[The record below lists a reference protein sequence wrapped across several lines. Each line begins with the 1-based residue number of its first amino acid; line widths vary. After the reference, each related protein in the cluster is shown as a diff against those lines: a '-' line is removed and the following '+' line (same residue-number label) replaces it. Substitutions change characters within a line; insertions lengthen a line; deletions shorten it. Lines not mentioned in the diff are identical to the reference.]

1 MESNLISIVIPIFN
15 AQKYLKE
22 CIDSVLSQTYKN
34 IEIILVNDGSTDCSG
49 KICDSYAEKDTRI
62 KVIHNENQGVSVSRN
77 IGIKEAKGLYITF
90 IDADDFVSE
99 QYIEILYKLIKNDNA
114 EISMI
119 GNDEQYEGKII
130 KTNRKIRKILNSEE
144 IIKMMLEEKY
154 LSAVCWG
161 KMYKKVLFEDQSLKF
176 DKDMKIGEDLKLII
190 PIVEK
195 CKKISID
202 MTQNLYHYRLNE
214 DSITQQT
221 GKKELWIQEIELSKE
236 IMKWIE
242 EKYPRIKD
250 KGIQRYVRVNITFL
264 VKMIKEK
271 SENLP
276 EEIRQV
282 QNNIRTYKFI
292 YFFRTSSKIQDK
304 IKLVLIVFC
313 PKLLVKL
320 YHAKNN

>member
-1 MESNLISIVIPIFN
+1 MESDLISIIIPIYN

-22 CIDSVLSQTYKN
+22 CIDSALNQTYKE
-34 IEIILVNDGSTDCSG
+34 IEIILIDDGSTDYSG
-49 KICDSYAEKDTRI
+49 KICDSYAEKDKRV

-90 IDADDFVSE
+90 MDADDFVSE
-99 QYIEILYKLIKNDNA
+99 QYVEILYRLIKNDDS
-114 EISMI
+114 EVSII

-130 KTNRKIRKILNSEE
+130 KRNRKIRKILNSEE
-144 IIKMMLEEKY
+144 IIKMILEEKY

-161 KMYKKVLFEDQSLKF
+161 KMYRKELFKDPSLRFDQ
-176 DKDMKIGEDLKLII
+176 DIKIGEDLKLII
-190 PIVEK
+190 PILEK

-221 GKKELWIQEIELSKE
+221 GKKELWIQEIKLSKE
-236 IMKWIE
+236 IMKWVQ
-242 EKYPRIKD
+242 EKYPRIKN

-271 SENLP
+271 SERLS
-276 EEIRQV
+276 EEITYV
-282 QNNIRTYKFI
+282 QDNVRNYKFT
-292 YFFRTSSKIQDK
+292 YFFRASSKIQDK
-304 IKLVLIVFC
+304 IKLILILFW
-313 PKLLVKL
+313 PKLLIKL
-320 YHAKNN
+320 YHVKDN